1 MRASRA
7 GSYPTWQACA
17 RSRLNLGAFQ
27 CPRAAY
33 DGSTMIIAD
42 ALSLQALL
50 PGAAALLASAMA
62 IHSLIQ
68 QAMTYGRKLLCGIYV
83 LLTVLIT
90 LGLVFFGARRSTC
103 SREQTAYSNELNDKL
118 DRLRA
123 LMGNN
128 PSLTGPQ
135 VLQGMIEQFSKPYEL
150 SDPQYLDWQM
160 SFSLLKVNCL
170 TRS

>member
-1 MRASRA
+1 
-7 GSYPTWQACA
+7 
-17 RSRLNLGAFQ
+17 
-27 CPRAAY
+27 
-33 DGSTMIIAD
+33 
-42 ALSLQALL
+42 
-50 PGAAALLASAMA
+50 LASAMA

-90 LGLVFFGARRSTC
+90 LGLVFFGARRSTS